1 MRMLRK
7 GFTGVELFHSY
18 FSRDLKEMRV
28 RVTLG
33 EELSRQKEEKV
44 RSSETAAGLVFGG
57 PARRSV

>member
-1 MRMLRK
+1 M
-7 GFTGVELFHSY
+7 ELFHRY

-28 RVTLG
+28 RVTLGEGLG

-44 RSSETAAGLVFGG
+44 RSSETAAGLVYGG